1 MGAQAVCNAVKTLH
15 EHSLPESL
23 AQTESELERLA
34 QAAAEVVDCIRV
46 LEKSGS
52 NLVTEVL
59 GEREFVEFEHY
70 PKNDVY
76 DPETHAQYYFH
87 AHPPTRGEWNDYG
100 HFHTF
105 LRPKEWVRELRLAA
119 PGTEPTTEVNDPVCH
134 LVAISMNPH
143 GRPVRLFTTN
153 RWVTGETGCA
163 APELIGMLD
172 RFVVDLAKPSWPLN
186 RWISAMIRL
195 YREEIVK
202 LIHERDASIAE
213 WQITHPER
221 DVFEDRAL
229 EVTSAM
235 TIDLDARL
243 ALIRSRLG
251 LTD

>member
-1 MGAQAVCNAVKTLH
+1 MKTLH
-15 EHSLPESL
+15 EHSLPESP
-23 AQTESELERLA
+23 AQTDSELERLA
-34 QAAAEVVDCIRV
+34 QAAAEVVNCIRV

-59 GEREFVEFEHY
+59 DEREFVEFEHY
-70 PKNDVY
+70 PENDVY

-87 AHPPTRGEWNDYG
+87 AHPQTRREWNDYG

-105 LRPKEWVRELRLAA
+105 LRPKGLVREIRLAL
-119 PGTEPTTEVNDPVCH
+119 PGTVPTTEVNDPACH
-134 LVAISMNPH
+134 LVAISMNPQ

-153 RWVTGETGCA
+153 CWVTAETGCA
-163 APELIGMLD
+163 APLLIGMLD
-172 RFVVDLAKPSWPLN
+172 QFVVDLAKPSWPLN

-202 LIHERDASIAE
+202 LIHERDATIAE